1 MSPSDRERI
10 LLVVSRVMRV
20 PMSELNEE
28 SSSKNVKAWD
38 SLAHMQLIAV
48 LEQEF
53 DIRFTMN
60 DITNAKNL
68 GELMEA
74 MCKSHSS
81 SS

>member
-1 MSPSDRERI
+1 MTPAGRDRV
-10 LLVVSRVMRV
+10 LLITSRVMRT
-20 PMSELNEE
+20 PIAELNEE

-60 DITNAKNL
+60 DIMDSKNL

-74 MCKSHSS
+74 MCRSRS
-81 SS
+81 